1 MKRYKSYTWIV
12 WLTFTII
19 IVSAIWLII
28 RNNGMIKTSADYE
41 ELTSF
46 FQIWVVVGLPALL
59 LYLLP
64 KQKASNNPFSQSP
77 IKKLRLQATILFI
90 MGLLFLIAM
99 MLTPEE
105 SVFDY
110 FYLYKL
116 LFLFIIPFIIIKI
129 VPAPPMNQSYAK
141 PVQWLYPML
150 VAVLWIYMYFFS
162 PLSLTSNAD
171 YEIGLLYL
179 FIGAAVSFIL
189 NSVLEELFYRVWLQT
204 RLEVLLGTWP
214 AVCATAMLWALWHT
228 AIQGGGSLDLAITNA
243 IVYQGVIGLFLG
255 FLWAKYR
262 NVWVLILIHGLMNFP
277 IQIITQIFG
286 G

>member
-1 MKRYKSYTWIV
+1 MKRYQSYTWIV
-12 WLTFTII
+12 WITFTVII
-19 IVSAIWLII
+19 MSAIWLII
-28 RNNGMIKTSADYE
+28 RTNGMIETSADYE

-46 FQIWVVVGLPALL
+46 FHIWVVVGIPALL

-64 KQKASNNPFSQSP
+64 KHKTLSNPFFRSP
-77 IKKLRLQATILFI
+77 IKRLRSQTAILF
-90 MGLLFLIAM
+90 MVGFLFLIAM
-99 MLTPEE
+99 ILTPEE

-116 LFLFIIPFIIIKI
+116 LFLFIIPFLIIKI
-129 VPAPPMNQSYAK
+129 VPIPHMNQSYAK

-162 PLSLTSNAD
+162 PLSLTGSAD
-171 YEIGLLYL
+171 YEMGLLYL
-179 FIGAAVSFIL
+179 LLGAAVSFLL

-214 AVCATAMLWALWHT
+214 AICATAMLWALWHI
-228 AIQGGGSLDLAITNA
+228 AIQGGGSMDLAITNA

-262 NVWVLILIHGLMNFP
+262 NMWILILIHGLMNFP
-277 IQIITQIFG
+277 IQVITQIFG